1 MFNFS
6 SIKPTAIAKEKTKYI
21 YREEVKKLVVCLFKN
36 GFYDPN
42 NADIVKNT
50 NEEIFDTLEKDLDEE
65 ISWTN
70 IGCLYNKSSG
80 SLRISLFD
88 SRMYYVI
95 SRVWAIEEKNINAVT
110 AYVKDECYGPVFWRI
125 DRFNSLRLELPVCYP
140 FNEEILIN
148 SLKYFDSMESSLVDD
163 IKKIIQ

>member
-42 NADIVKNT
+42 NADIVKKT
-50 NEEIFDTLEKDLDEE
+50 DEEIFDILEKDLDKE

-70 IGCLYNKSSG
+70 IGCLYNKSRG
-80 SLRISLFD
+80 SLHISLFD

-95 SRVWAIEEKNINAVT
+95 SSVWSIEEKDVNAVT
-110 AYVKDECYGPVFWRI
+110 AYVKDERYGPVFWRM
-125 DRFNSLRLELPVCYP
+125 DSSNSFRLQLPVCYP

-163 IKKIIQ
+163 IKKII